1 MTQMNHNDAIDQQA
15 AVKYLLGELPPAQ
28 RDAYE
33 DHYFDC
39 AACATDL
46 KALATFADTARE
58 LLRQEAA
65 VSLAQASAPARPSWF
80 AWLRPV
86 VAVPV
91 FAALVVVIG
100 YQSFVTIPN
109 ATNAAK
115 QGFSTPATAVQ
126 DVVVP
131 TAALLFSSTLNL
143 HPTNLRG
150 GDEAESRPEDKI
162 QIHPEDGFA
171 LKFDFLP
178 QQVFASYSGR
188 LQDASGNSVFQVTVP
203 DSRRNK
209 SVQLAIPAGRV
220 KPGMYALIFTGGS
233 TPNAQ
238 STGSEVLRFRFLVEF
253 LP

>member
-1 MTQMNHNDAIDQQA
+1 MTQMSHNDAIDQQA

-65 VSLAQASAPARPSWF
+65 VSLAQASAPPRANWF
-80 AWLRPV
+80 AWLRPI

-91 FAALVVVIG
+91 FAALLLVIG

-109 ATNAAK
+109 ATNSAK
-115 QGFSTPATAVQ
+115 QGYPTPAT
-126 DVVVP
+126 DVAAP
-131 TAALLFSSTLNL
+131 AGALLFSSTLNL
-143 HPTNLRG
+143 HSSNVRG
-150 GDEAESRPEDKI
+150 GDEAESHPEDKI

-188 LQDASGNSVFQVTVP
+188 LQDTSGHSVFQVTVP

-209 SVQLAIPAGRV
+209 SIQLAIPAGRV

-233 TPNAQ
+233 TPNAP